1 MALISDSESFHRDM
15 NVDDKLGER
24 IDIPTII
31 ITNKDGRSITRY
43 MAANELNKVTISIKF
58 VGVHETGRIEMKLFM
73 RSDDPKA
80 LHFFKEFRQYYE
92 GLLCKPL
99 I

>member
-1 MALISDSESFHRDM
+1 MLLVSDDESFHDEL

-31 ITNKDGRSITRY
+31 ITKGNGH
-43 MAANELNKVTISIKF
+43 SIKRYIENNPLSKVIVSVKF
-58 VGVHETGRIEMKLFM
+58 VSLKEGENTTVELYM

-80 LHFFKEFRQYYE
+80 LHFFKEFQSYYD
-92 GLLCKPL
+92 LLS
-99 I
+99 IVF